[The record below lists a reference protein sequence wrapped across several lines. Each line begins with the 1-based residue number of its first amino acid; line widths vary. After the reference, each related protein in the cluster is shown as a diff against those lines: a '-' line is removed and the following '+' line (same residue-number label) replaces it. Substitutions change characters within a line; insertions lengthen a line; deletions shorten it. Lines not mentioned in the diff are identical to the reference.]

1 MFFQYGLMLNYV
13 FPWLPCFWGDRK
25 NMDNLIK
32 DLPYKIPVQIIPVVS
47 EEIIKMPDSN
57 VKLC

>member
-1 MFFQYGLMLNYV
+1 MG
-13 FPWLPCFWGDRK
+13 
-25 NMDNLIK
+25 NLIK